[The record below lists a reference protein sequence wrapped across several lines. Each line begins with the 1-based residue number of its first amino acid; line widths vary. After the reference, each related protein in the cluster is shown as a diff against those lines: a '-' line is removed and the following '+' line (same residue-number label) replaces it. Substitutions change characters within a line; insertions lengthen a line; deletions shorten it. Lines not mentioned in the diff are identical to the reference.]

1 MSKGEIQFIVSFVLG
16 MAFFWLSGKATSSLP
31 VMNNQVLALT
41 VGIIASALVYGAG
54 MAVLAAVTLGAKRS
68 LKAILV
74 ATVIA
79 MVLAEL
85 TAQVLLR
92 PLAGFVHNNT
102 GLAFLMFVLYLLFG
116 LYYVVSGLI
125 ARRVA

>member
-16 MAFFWLSGKATSSLP
+16 MAFFWLSGKATGSLP
-31 VMNNQVLALT
+31 AINNPTLALV
-41 VGIIASALVYGAG
+41 VGIIASALVYGLG
-54 MAVLAAVTLGAKRS
+54 MAILAAITLGAKRS

-74 ATVIA
+74 AAVIA

-102 GLAFLMFVLYLLFG
+102 GLAVLMFVLYLLFG
-116 LYYVVSGLI
+116 LYYVVAGLI

>member
-16 MAFFWLSGKATSSLP
+16 MAFFWLSGKATASLP
-31 VMNNQVLALT
+31 PISNQMLAQT
-41 VGIIASALVYGAG
+41 VGILVSAGVYGLG
-54 MAVLAAVTLGAKRS
+54 MAALTAVTLGAKRS

-74 ATVIA
+74 AAVVA

-92 PLAGFVHNNT
+92 ALVGYVHNNN
-102 GLAFLMFVLYLLFG
+102 GLAVLMFVLYLLFG
-116 LYYVVSGLI
+116 LYYVVGNLI
-125 ARRVA
+125 ARRLA